1 VPLTLI
7 THNVY
12 WMQGMPFQGKNPGP
26 GRREIIDGLAALYRS
41 LAPDVICLQEVQS
54 EEAAQDIF
62 STLKVRGH
70 YTRGGTF
77 PQYGGSVLCNFADV
91 VSRAENVERHWTKV
105 RVMPADSSPLNV
117 CSVHLPFGADKQNI
131 RIAELQVMVSSPPR
145 PEIVCGDF
153 NSLMDS
159 EVHAEMVRQGYVDCA
174 IESGCEHIAST
185 TNPSG
190 RRIDYV
196 WIDSSLRNRLKG
208 YRVIGAERLD
218 LGGGRFLSDHLPVL
232 VNLH

>member
-1 VPLTLI
+1 MPLTLL

-12 WMQGMPFQGKNPGP
+12 WMQGTPFQGKNPGP

-41 LAPDVICLQEVQS
+41 LCPDVICLQEVQS
-54 EEAAQDIF
+54 AETAQDIS
-62 STLKVRGH
+62 STMKVRGH

-77 PQYGGSVLCNFADV
+77 LQYGGSVLCNFADV
-91 VSRAENVERHWTKV
+91 VSRSENVERHWTKI
-105 RVMPADSSPLNV
+105 RVTPPGSPPLTV
-117 CSVHLPFGADKQNI
+117 CSVHLPYGADKRNI
-131 RIAELQVMVSSPPR
+131 RIAELQAMLSAPPR

-159 EVHAEMVRQGYVDCA
+159 DIHAEMVRQGYVDCA
-174 IESGCEHIAST
+174 VARECEHIAST

-196 WIDSSLRNRLKG
+196 WIDASLRERLAG
-208 YRVIGAERLD
+208 YCVIGADRLD

-232 VNLH
+232 INLH